1 MFEVEKE
8 VVQVWIEVVIDFL
21 ARVREELGRWGRRR
35 GRASFV
41 SVSVFVSERERGR
54 GRGQR
59 LSTPSSLPLL
69 SLSDTR
75 CDLCVCVRVCGCV
88 RVSAWVDG

>member
-1 MFEVEKE
+1 MLSSSTTGGPLLLLFEVEKE

-35 GRASFV
+35 GRALFV
-41 SVSVFVSERERGR
+41 SVSVFVRERGR

-59 LSTPSSLPLL
+59 LSTPSSLPL
-69 SLSDTR
+69 
-75 CDLCVCVRVCGCV
+75 
-88 RVSAWVDG
+88 